1 MWSILC
7 CKSFVVVTCGHV
19 YGSWSVLFSLGY
31 CNPLVIPLVV
41 TCGHLSLSMVVCDR
55 WSFVWSYMFVV
66 IHIHVVNPCHL
77 WKLVIICAR
86 FYQSSS
92 VRVSAP
98 CSYGQSISFLFTY
111 GFLWSFVVMY
121 DTLWSVV
128 VHGHSRS
135 YPQHLCS
142 ILSVCVHS

>member
-1 MWSILC
+1 M
-7 CKSFVVVTCGHV
+7 SFVVTCDHLWSFLSLIIRAYSCSYGQSISFLFSFGYLWSFGHSTCG
-19 YGSWSVLFSLGY
+19 YLCLF
-31 CNPLVIPLVV
+31 VV
-41 TCGHLSLSMVVCDR
+41 ACDR
-55 WSFVWSYMFVV
+55 WSFVV
-66 IHIHVVNPCHL
+66 IHIHVVNQCHL

-98 CSYGQSISFLFTY
+98 CSYGQSISFVFTY

-128 VHGHSRS
+128 VQGHSRS

-142 ILSVCVHS
+142 LLSVCVHS